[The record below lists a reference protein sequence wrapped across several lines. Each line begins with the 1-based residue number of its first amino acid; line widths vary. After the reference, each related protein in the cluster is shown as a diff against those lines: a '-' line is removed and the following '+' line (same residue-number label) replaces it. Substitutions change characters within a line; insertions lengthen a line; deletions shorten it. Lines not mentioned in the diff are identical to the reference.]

1 MATTGATA
9 ADKRKP
15 DLKVVIL
22 GSASIGK
29 TTLVHRY
36 IEKHF
41 QESIATI
48 GASFSLK
55 NWKGYN
61 IALWDTAGEEKFRGL
76 SNFYCRGAGA
86 AILAFDMTDEDSFH
100 ALRAVFIPLLSAAN
114 EDCCNV
120 VVGTKKDLV
129 ASQGRSAITI
139 EDGFTLAQEVNKTHP
154 DRPPYFETSSLT
166 GDNVEE
172 MFEYLFKWCE
182 PKMAAGRPNA
192 GISVA
197 KDTPAS
203 GSSCSC

>member
-1 MATTGATA
+1 MGAPLPMGNEPIGA
-9 ADKRKP
+9 ALP
-15 DLKVVIL
+15 FLL
-22 GSASIGK
+22 PMHASI
-29 TTLVHRY
+29 LFCIVCH
-36 IEKHF
+36 
-41 QESIATI
+41 
-48 GASFSLK
+48 
-55 NWKGYN
+55 
-61 IALWDTAGEEKFRGL
+61 
-76 SNFYCRGAGA
+76 
-86 AILAFDMTDEDSFH
+86 
-100 ALRAVFIPLLSAAN
+100 RAVFIPLLSAAN